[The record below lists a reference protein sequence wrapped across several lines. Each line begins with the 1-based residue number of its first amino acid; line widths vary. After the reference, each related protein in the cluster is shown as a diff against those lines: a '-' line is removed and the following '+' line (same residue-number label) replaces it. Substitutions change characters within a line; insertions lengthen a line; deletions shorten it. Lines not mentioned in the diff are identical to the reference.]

1 MPSTTHFGQPIS
13 QALGSPTPST
23 ARPHVPQALMSLL
36 YRIRACQK
44 QSRARLN
51 MLQADMARSRPF
63 RSGPLAGDLAGLK
76 QIMEDFDKWAWL
88 MVNAIRHVNKY
99 GYDMWVLTNPPGG
112 GERAGDVRAVSIRG
126 TQTGRDVQA
135 VRLACRG

>member
-1 MPSTTHFGQPIS
+1 
-13 QALGSPTPST
+13 
-23 ARPHVPQALMSLL
+23 MSLL

-99 GYDMWVLTNPPGG
+99 GYDMWVLT
-112 GERAGDVRAVSIRG
+112 IH
-126 TQTGRDVQA
+126 QA
-135 VRLACRG
+135 VVSGLETYERCRFEAPKLVGTCRL